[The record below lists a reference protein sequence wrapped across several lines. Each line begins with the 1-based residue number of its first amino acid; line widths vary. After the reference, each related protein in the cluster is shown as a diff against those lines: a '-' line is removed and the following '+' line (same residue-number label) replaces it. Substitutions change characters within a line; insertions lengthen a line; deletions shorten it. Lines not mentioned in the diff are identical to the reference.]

1 MNSKQLDQYLA
12 KKPIESYPDYVK
24 NEMKFISF
32 YTKDLPISYGSYL
45 YRFQRYASDID
56 LLQYVDYVDEE
67 TTIKTFI
74 KILKKIIN
82 SLDKD
87 HIYSEFKAGLDSN
100 YVIDIGIM
108 REGIYTPAFNLL
120 GVLYE
125 KTKDGLFTRD
135 EYDKM
140 RYMIEI
146 SQIDTNDIDV
156 PGDPDIDSRKQ
167 VNTDIYDEI
176 YNLIRNKRILRWSA
190 EEIVKGYKII
200 SKNKKYTLYEAI
212 QDETIVKIDLIVY
225 LNNKFIEIT
234 NLILLTYVD
243 TDEMGNEEHIPI
255 NISEKAIHNPTSLRI
270 DIEKLYYSNK
280 FYSPLKACK
289 RMYGYMRAVK
299 GKHNIYDWLPN
310 HLIPVLE
317 GDVSSFY
324 QLKGEID
331 AILVVLQ
338 KKFTKQNFERG
349 IHQLQDIKTRFN
361 YIKILPDETII
372 RLAYEIDQLCKIK
385 NHEKFIDELESLLT
399 KVKTLVNSAAIYEM
413 NKYDINP
420 PPDVF
425 LPNRGERDYDST
437 IIRKPDEDPPLIFKT
452 LIKELEHEAK
462 DFSLLKANK

>member
-24 NEMKFISF
+24 KEMKFISF
-32 YTKDLPISYGSYL
+32 YPKDMPISYGSYL

-56 LLQYVDYVDEE
+56 LLQYVDYVDED

-100 YVIDIGIM
+100 YIIDIGIM
-108 REGIYTPAFNLL
+108 REGIYTPAHNLM

-125 KTKDGLFTRD
+125 KTKEGLFTRD

-140 RYMIEI
+140 RYMVEI
-146 SQIDTNDIDV
+146 ISTNIADVGDID
-156 PGDPDIDSRKQ
+156 DTTQ
-167 VNTDIYDEI
+167 VNSDVYDYI

-190 EEIVKGYKII
+190 EEIMKGYKII
-200 SKNKKYTLYEAI
+200 SKDKKYTLYDAI

-243 TDEMGNEEHIPI
+243 TDEMGNEEHIAI
-255 NISEKAIHNPTSLRI
+255 NISEEAIHNPTSLRV

-299 GKHNIYDWLPN
+299 GKHNVYDWLPN

-338 KKFTKQNFERG
+338 KKFTKQNLERAK
-349 IHQLQDIKTRFN
+349 HQLQDIKTRFN
-361 YIKILPDETII
+361 YIKILPDETVI
-372 RLAYEIDQLCKIK
+372 RLAYEIDQLHKIK
-385 NHEKFIDELESLLT
+385 NHEKFIEELETLLT
-399 KVKTLVNSAAIYEM
+399 KIKTLVNSAAIYEM
-413 NKYDINP
+413 NKYGINP

-425 LPNRGERDYDST
+425 LPNKGERDYDST
-437 IIRKPDEDPPLIFKT
+437 IIRKSLDDPPLIFKT